1 MRQRF
6 IGMGPRE
13 NDTITSKKHHFHLL
27 SFGDLFGDEY
37 DHPFNEE
44 IDEVLMQW
52 PADDWQKV
60 IREVFNL
67 NKRSIWL

>member
-6 IGMGPRE
+6 IGMGPRA
-13 NDTITSKKHHFHLL
+13 NDTLTSKKHHFHLL

-52 PADDWQKV
+52 PADD
-60 IREVFNL
+60 
-67 NKRSIWL
+67 